1 MTEDTDEKFFNRA
14 DAHIKLANEHLSDAA
29 RGKVS
34 ASLMF
39 AASRFN
45 AWSSAADLQSKEEML
60 DKREEVIEYFMSQ
73 YRSML
78 EENINNYIE
87 HFDTF
92 MNGKANS

>member
-1 MTEDTDEKFFNRA
+1 MTEDTDEKFFSRA
-14 DAHIKLANEHLSDAA
+14 DSHIMLANEQLAGAA

-45 AWSSAADLQSKEEML
+45 AWSCAVDLQSKTEMQ
-60 DKREEVIEYFMSQ
+60 DKRDEVIEYFMSQ

-78 EENINNYIE
+78 EENLNNYIE
-87 HFDTF
+87 HFDDF
-92 MNGKANS
+92 MNSTANS

>member
-1 MTEDTDEKFFNRA
+1 MTEDTDEKFFKRA
-14 DAHIKLANEHLSDAA
+14 DAHIFLANEHLADTA

-45 AWSSAADLQSKEEML
+45 AWSSAADLQTVEEMK
-60 DKREEVIEYFMSQ
+60 DKRDEVIEYFISQ

-78 EENINNYIE
+78 EENIDNYIQ
-87 HFDTF
+87 HFDMF
-92 MNGKANS
+92 MNSKVNN

>member
-1 MTEDTDEKFFNRA
+1 MTDDTDEKFFSRA
-14 DAHIKLANEHLSDAA
+14 DAHIMLANEQLAGAA

-45 AWSSAADLQSKEEML
+45 AWSSAVDLQSQTEMQ
-60 DKREEVIEYFMSQ
+60 DKREEIIEYFMSQ

-87 HFDTF
+87 HFDSF
-92 MNGKANS
+92 MNSTANS

>member
-14 DAHIKLANEHLSDAA
+14 DAHIKLANEQLADAA

-39 AASRFN
+39 AASRYN
-45 AWSSAADLQSKEEML
+45 AWSSAVDLQSKQEMV

-87 HFDTF
+87 HFDAF
-92 MNGKANS
+92 MNSPANS